1 MDNAIH
7 PDAAPGSMP
16 PIRVLLV
23 EDHDHVLWGL
33 GKLIEGEWPR
43 MVVAG
48 NARTTSEALAALRA
62 RAVDVVVLDVF
73 LGREN
78 SLEHLPAQIAACG
91 AAFVVLTGDGNPA
104 LHRLA
109 LQSGARAVLPKE
121 GPADA
126 LLREIERAVARQ
138 PNCLSAVG
146 TGPAG
151 SVSST

>member
-1 MDNAIH
+1 MENAIH
-7 PDAAPGSMP
+7 PHSAAMP

-43 MVVAG
+43 MRVAG
-48 NARTTSEALAALRA
+48 YARSTSEALAALRG
-62 RAVDVVVLDVF
+62 RAVDVVVLDLF

-78 SLEHLPAQIAACG
+78 SLDHLPAPIAACG
-91 AAFVVLTGDGNPA
+91 AAFVVLTGNRDPA
-104 LHRLA
+104 LHGRA
-109 LQSGARAVLPKE
+109 VQSGAQAVLPKE

-126 LLREIERAVARQ
+126 LLREIERAMARQ
-138 PNCLSAVG
+138 RNCPSAVG
-146 TGPAG
+146 AGTAG

>member
-1 MDNAIH
+1 MENAIH
-7 PDAAPGSMP
+7 PAAAPGSTA

-43 MVVAG
+43 MVLAG
-48 NARTTSEALAALRA
+48 NARTSSEALAALRA

-73 LGREN
+73 LGQEN
-78 SLEHLPAQIAACG
+78 SLERLPAQIAACG
-91 AAFVVLTGDGNPA
+91 AAFVVLTGDRNPA

-109 LQSGARAVLPKE
+109 LQSGAHAVLLKD

-126 LLREIERAVARQ
+126 LLHEIERAMARP
-138 PNCLSAVG
+138 PNCPPAVG
-146 TGPAG
+146 TGSAG